1 MLFNT
6 NAYEVDTIMA
16 MSQMRN
22 LKHTEV
28 MYVFKIMW
36 LINDRAKI

>member
-6 NAYEVDTIMA
+6 NAYEIDTSMA